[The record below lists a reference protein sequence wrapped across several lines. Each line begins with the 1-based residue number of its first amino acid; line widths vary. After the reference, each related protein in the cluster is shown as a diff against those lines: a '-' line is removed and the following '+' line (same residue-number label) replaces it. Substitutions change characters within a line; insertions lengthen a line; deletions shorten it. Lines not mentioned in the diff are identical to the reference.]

1 VRRTSLAAAILGLFG
16 CLSLGSS
23 VLAGSQDG
31 AGSSQDQAGSA
42 QRQQQ
47 INDTQSARPFEGRIA
62 KPSNSKD
69 GKLVLEESSTGQSYS
84 LDNQQ
89 AVKPFFG
96 KEVKIIAAM
105 DPKTNTL
112 HIIDIRPAGSEK

>member
-1 VRRTSLAAAILGLFG
+1 
-16 CLSLGSS
+16 LGSS

-31 AGSSQDQAGSA
+31 AGSQDQAGSA